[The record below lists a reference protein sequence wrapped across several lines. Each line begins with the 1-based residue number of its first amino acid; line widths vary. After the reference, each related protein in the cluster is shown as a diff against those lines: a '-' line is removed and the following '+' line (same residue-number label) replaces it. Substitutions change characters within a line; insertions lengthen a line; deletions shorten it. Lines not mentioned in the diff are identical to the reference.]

1 MTYLVVKYYIKTL
14 EFIIKLKSQK
24 LWQGMP
30 TTFENVGWLQDSG
43 QNHSHNIF
51 DASAPMDP
59 LRFQF
64 LQIISFYLI
73 YKNNSLATVIQLL
86 KKELI

>member
-1 MTYLVVKYYIKTL
+1 
-14 EFIIKLKSQK
+14 
-24 LWQGMP
+24 MP

-51 DASAPMDP
+51 DASTPMDP

-64 LQIISFYLI
+64 LQLI
-73 YKNNSLATVIQLL
+73 YF
-86 KKELI
+86 